1 MVSNSNR
8 SSPDRAMQFAPF
20 AALKGYYE
28 SIRNQERI
36 TQPKKEL
43 GDHAAE
49 LISNTLNNLKTG
61 ITVKVRYYDI
71 DSYTTIVGVVAE
83 VNYTYRRIKVI
94 QTFIGFDDIYSIEIL
109 GKDIFI

>member
-43 GDHAAE
+43 SDDDSE
-49 LISNTLNNLKTG
+49 IISNTLNNLQAG
-61 ITVKVRYYDI
+61 VTVRVRYYDI
-71 DSYTTIVGVVAE
+71 DSYATIEGVVTE
-83 VNYTYRRIKVI
+83 VNEPYHRFKVNNTLI
-94 QTFIGFDDIYSIEIL
+94 SFADIYSICIIGRE
-109 GKDIFI
+109 

>member
-43 GDHAAE
+43 SDDDSE
-49 LISNTLNNLKTG
+49 LISNTLNKLTAGVN
-61 ITVKVRYYDI
+61 VKIRYYDI
-71 DSYTTIVGVVAE
+71 DSYVTIEGTVIE
-83 VNYTYRRIKVI
+83 INEPYHRLKVNKTAI
-94 QTFIGFDDIYSIEIL
+94 TFADIYSICIIDKE
-109 GKDIFI
+109 